1 MNAVNPFSVVK
12 ANEFTITQIID
23 NWVPMAGSENG
34 FVASLNPQEL
44 MPKYV
49 LGSKGCGKTHLLRYY
64 SFDARLKYFDND
76 IKALLKNDRYLASY
90 SRLDSISSSRF
101 SKSTDDE
108 EWKMLY
114 NYYFE
119 LIQGLVALDV
129 YERVVT
135 ALGVSEKKISKVVDS
150 ICRQIGISLDENNIE
165 NLKDFFNKKR
175 VAVDNEIID
184 YAFTK
189 KLNWDNVRPAF
200 TFGSLIFEIP
210 ETFSRQI
217 SDLQDVNYI
226 YVLDEYEK
234 LKCDWQKESLNTLV
248 YEKKYNCTFWV
259 GARKIGYTT
268 RNTLSGEPIHEGHEF
283 NPVDLDALLK
293 ANEKQFDVFAE
304 DLFKKRLKLNDIV
317 ESSPNDLFDKFEEK
331 TLFANLLQKG
341 DTLKH
346 WRNFKERLSGVGVEE
361 SDILSFQNS
370 LKRGVETDLVGQKIK
385 LYSFYLLWSENKRS
399 FTVGNVPKMVE
410 TVNQSYDEYK
420 EGRNPKMKEWFRKFR
435 QDMVAQLAEENQEA
449 LYQYS
454 GFEKLVKIADC
465 NPRIFLTLMKLII
478 EDCHFRGIDPF
489 EGEKNISVRSQ
500 YAGIN
505 ETAKWFLKD
514 IEVYGRER
522 ENLDMATNHLLNF
535 LYVCR
540 FCDKPTETS
549 LCTFYYR
556 MNTGQIHIDHIIEL
570 AIQEA
575 FLMEVPN
582 KRKDKTLGT
591 PQKSYQVNRLIATVY
606 NLPIAR
612 RGVTSITPEM
622 MSAIFDPEYFDRF
635 NALLTVHKAGLNA
648 PFVTKKERIV
658 KKKKQE
664 PVQPSL
670 FD

>member
-1 MNAVNPFSVVK
+1 MKAINPFSVVK

-23 NWVPMAGSENG
+23 NWVPMSGSEDG

-64 SFDARLKYFDND
+64 SFDARLKYHNND
-76 IKALLKNDRYLASY
+76 IKALLKKDKYLASY

-101 SKSTDDE
+101 SKCNNKE
-108 EWKMLY
+108 EWEMLY

-119 LIQGLVALDV
+119 LIQSIVSLDV
-129 YERVVT
+129 YERVVS
-135 ALGVSEKKISKVVDS
+135 ALEVTEKRISRIIES
-150 ICRQIGISLDENNIE
+150 ICKHVGITLEKNTIE
-165 NLKDFFNKKR
+165 GLKDFLNKKR
-175 VAVDNEIID
+175 VIVDNEIID

-189 KLNWDNVRPAF
+189 KLKWDLVRPVF

-210 ETFSRQI
+210 EKFSINI
-217 SDLQDVNYI
+217 SELQDINYVYI
-226 YVLDEYEK
+226 LDEYEK

-248 YEKKYNCTFWV
+248 YEKKSNSTFWV

-283 NPVDLDALLK
+283 TPVDLDALLK
-293 ANEKQFDVFAE
+293 SNEKQFATFAE
-304 DLFKKRLKLNDIV
+304 ELFKKRLKLKDIAEV
-317 ESSPNDLFDKFEEK
+317 SPNSLFDKFDEK
-331 TLFANLLQKG
+331 SLLSVLLQKG
-341 DTLKH
+341 DMLKH
-346 WRNFKERLSGVGVEE
+346 WRIFKERLITIGVDEDVINGLQE
-361 SDILSFQNS
+361 S
-370 LKRGVETDLVGQKIK
+370 LKRGVEKDLIGQKIK
-385 LYSFYLLWSENKRS
+385 LYSFYLRWSENKKE
-399 FTVGNVPKMVE
+399 FTAEMVPKMIEE
-410 TVNQSYDEYK
+410 TNHSYEEYK
-420 EGRNPKMKEWFRKFR
+420 EGRNPKMKEWLNKFH
-435 QDMVAQLAEENQEA
+435 QDMVAQLAEENQET

-454 GFEKLVKIADC
+454 GFDKLVKIADC

-478 EDCHFRGIDPF
+478 DDCHFRGVDPF
-489 EGEKNISVRSQ
+489 VGERSISVRSQ

-514 IEVYGRER
+514 IEVYGKDR

-535 LYVCR
+535 MYVSR

-556 MNTGQIHIDHIIEL
+556 MNTGQNRIDHMIEL

-612 RGVTSITPEM
+612 RGVISITPEM
-622 MSAIFDPEYFDRF
+622 MSAIFDPECFNAF
-635 NALLTVHKAGLNA
+635 NALLTAHKVSLNA
-648 PFVTKKERIV
+648 PFVAKKPQAMKTKKN
-658 KKKKQE
+658 E
-664 PVQPSL
+664 PGQPSL

>member
-1 MNAVNPFSVVK
+1 MKAVNPFSVVK

-23 NWVPMAGSENG
+23 NWVPMAGSEDG

-44 MPKYV
+44 MPKYI

-64 SFDARLKYFDND
+64 SFDARLKLHKND
-76 IKALLKNDRYLASY
+76 IKALLKKDKYLASY

-101 SKSTDDE
+101 SKSGSEE
-108 EWKMLY
+108 EWESLY

-119 LIQGLVALDV
+119 LIQSLVSLDV

-135 ALGVSEKKISKVVDS
+135 ALEITEKKIAKVIES
-150 ICRQIGISLDENNIE
+150 ICKQVGISLEENTIDS
-165 NLKDFFNKKR
+165 LKDFLNQKR
-175 VAVDNEIID
+175 VIVDNEIID

-189 KLNWDNVRPAF
+189 KIKWDLVRPAF
-200 TFGSLIFEIP
+200 TFGSLLFEIP
-210 ETFSRQI
+210 EKFSKYI
-217 SDLQDVNYI
+217 SELQDVNYVYI
-226 YVLDEYEK
+226 LDEYEK

-248 YEKKYNCTFWV
+248 YEKKYNSTFWV

-283 NPVDLDALLK
+283 TPVDLDALLK
-293 ANEKQFDVFAE
+293 SNEKQFASFAE
-304 DLFKKRLKLNDIV
+304 NLFNKRLKLSEIAAN
-317 ESSPNDLFDKFEEK
+317 PPMDLFDKFDEK
-331 TLFANLLQKG
+331 TLLSSMLQKTT
-341 DTLKH
+341 TLKH
-346 WRNFKERLSGVGVEE
+346 WKIFKERLSGAGVDDTAIKELQESLMKGVEA
-361 SDILSFQNS
+361 
-370 LKRGVETDLVGQKIK
+370 DLIGQKIK
-385 LYSFYLLWSENKRS
+385 LYSFYLDWSEHKKKFTPEMATEMVTRTNHS
-399 FTVGNVPKMVE
+399 FE
-410 TVNQSYDEYK
+410 EYK
-420 EGRNPKMKEWFRKFR
+420 EGKNPKMKEWYNKFR
-435 QDMVAQLAEENQEA
+435 QDMVAQLAEENQET

-465 NPRIFLTLMKLII
+465 NPRIFLTLMKLIV
-478 EDCHFRGIDPF
+478 EDCHFRGVDPF
-489 EGEKNISVRSQ
+489 LGDKTISVRSQ

-514 IEVYGRER
+514 IQVYGKER
-522 ENLDMATNHLLNF
+522 EELDMATNHLLNYM
-535 LYVCR
+535 YVSR

-556 MNTGQIHIDHIIEL
+556 MNTGQSRIDHMIDL
-570 AIQEA
+570 AIQES

-591 PQKSYQVNRLIATVY
+591 PQKSYQVSRLIATVY

-612 RGVTSITPEM
+612 RGITSIPPEM
-622 MSAIFDPEYFDRF
+622 MSAIFDPDHFDSF
-635 NALLTVHKAGLNA
+635 NALLTAHKVSLNA
-648 PFVTKKERIV
+648 PFMV
-658 KKKKQE
+658 KKAKAEKPKKTE